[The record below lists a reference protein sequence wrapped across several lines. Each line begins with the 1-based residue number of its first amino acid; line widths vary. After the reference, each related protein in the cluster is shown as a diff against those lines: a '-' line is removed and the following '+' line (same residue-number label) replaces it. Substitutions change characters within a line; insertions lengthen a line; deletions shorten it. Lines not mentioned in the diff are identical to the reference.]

1 MGKGGGGECEWV
13 KIIQSS
19 QPNSLG
25 TEEDQTQF
33 IADKQFLTSE
43 ETQKVPI
50 VIVS

>member
-1 MGKGGGGECEWV
+1 MGGGGGRCEGI
-13 KIIQSS
+13 KIVQSS

-25 TEEDQTQF
+25 TEEDQTRF
-33 IADKQFLTSE
+33 IADKQFLTSK